1 MLFYIQTHR
10 GKYIPSQTRH
20 TYKLI
25 ILYSYLLYQYY
36 LYELISPRMKDPLI
50 FENLWQGYIIY
61 INRQTFFW
69 WGFYQDLSRLH
80 KFQANN
86 TFQCCKNVTDLVC
99 CKNVT
104 LIFPSFAEILHNSQ
118 AKSLYSV
125 AIMTHLP
132 LPIMQLHV
140 VFIRFSHNFVT
151 IFPCLLFHHY
161 QATVA
166 KMSHKML
173 RFLMRNKPRTNY
185 PKSLEYQYITLY
197 VSKGIIYL

>member
-1 MLFYIQTHR
+1 
-10 GKYIPSQTRH
+10 
-20 TYKLI
+20 
-25 ILYSYLLYQYY
+25 
-36 LYELISPRMKDPLI
+36 MKDPLI
-50 FENLWQGYIIY
+50 FENLCQGYIIY

-69 WGFYQDLSRLH
+69 CGFYQNLSRLH
-80 KFQANN
+80 KFQAKN

-118 AKSLYSV
+118 AISPCNV

-132 LPIMQLHV
+132 HPIMQLHV

-151 IFPCLLFHHY
+151 ISHVFLFHHY

-185 PKSLEYQYITLY
+185 PKSLEYY
-197 VSKGIIYL
+197 V

>member
-1 MLFYIQTHR
+1 
-10 GKYIPSQTRH
+10 
-20 TYKLI
+20 
-25 ILYSYLLYQYY
+25 
-36 LYELISPRMKDPLI
+36 MKDPFI
-50 FENLWQGYIIY
+50 FENLCQGYIIY

-69 WGFYQDLSRLH
+69 QGFCKDLSRLH

-104 LIFPSFAEILHNSQ
+104 PIFPSFAEILHNSQ
-118 AKSLYSV
+118 AESLYSV
-125 AIMTHLP
+125 AFMTHLP
-132 LPIMQLHV
+132 FPIMQLHV

-151 IFPCLLFHHY
+151 ISLVFLFHHY

-173 RFLMRNKPRTNY
+173 RFLMRKIAQKNH
-185 PKSLEYQYITLY
+185 PKSLEYY
-197 VSKGIIYL
+197 VYLPLRQ

>member
-1 MLFYIQTHR
+1 
-10 GKYIPSQTRH
+10 
-20 TYKLI
+20 
-25 ILYSYLLYQYY
+25 
-36 LYELISPRMKDPLI
+36 MKDPFI
-50 FENLWQGYIIY
+50 FKNLCQGYIIY

-69 WGFYQDLSRLH
+69 QGFCKDLSRLH

-118 AKSLYSV
+118 AISPYNV
-125 AIMTHLP
+125 AFMTHPPHL
-132 LPIMQLHV
+132 IIQLHV
-140 VFIRFSHNFVT
+140 VFIRFSQNFIT

-161 QATVA
+161 QSTVA

-185 PKSLEYQYITLY
+185 PKSLEYY
-197 VSKGIIYL
+197 VYLPLRQ